1 MLHTSWTD
9 AQRDLFTICMQS
21 MDIDG
26 LTVPPIRS
34 AYMMQ
39 YRNALIGKHFKT
51 LMQIMPFHVH
61 DLVTPEQF
69 ELVKAVGELGALLW
83 VSEIEDMDKYLV
95 CFYPIALYHASVLYI
110 SLERS
115 QSPHWKCSRCL
126 WGC

>member
-21 MDIDG
+21 TDIDG
-26 LTVPPIRS
+26 LTVPPIHS

-61 DLVTPEQF
+61 NLVTPEQF
-69 ELVKAVGELGALLW
+69 ELVKTVGELGALL
-83 VSEIEDMDKYLV
+83 
-95 CFYPIALYHASVLYI
+95 
-110 SLERS
+110 
-115 QSPHWKCSRCL
+115 
-126 WGC
+126 